1 MSVAVTAIIVVC
13 LSRTRVGESVRR
25 ESARLFDYEYIPNQQ
40 VDIDRCEAAG
50 MEDSIYKDFRK
61 KYRFHYQ
68 TVGLASFADSSR
80 LILLSDI
87 PPHFETDSIAP
98 IFAEFTHK
106 TEWRKHPI
114 GYDGYT
120 TDVVI
125 LLGNATQEN
134 CNRLI
139 KRLNRELFFSD
150 YKPTVMKLPAEEK
163 RCYFAKENIDYQ
175 ISLEEFNNWFME
187 EGEGFIRLDDTNTVL
202 TISDI
207 FAKKERGVFFSQQ
220 PGFVAWALAKNADIA
235 GYGQGARVSLD
246 GQGAR
251 VLFDGQDARV
261 PFDGQGA
268 RVPLDGQGARVPL
281 DGQGARAP
289 FDGQGARVPLDG
301 QGARVPL
308 DGQGARVPLDGQGAR
323 VPFDGQGARVP
334 LDGQGARVPLDGQ
347 GARVPFDGQG
357 ARVPLDGQGARVP
370 LDGQGALAPIRQ
382 FTLDADLILG
392 ALADS
397 STLVIIGRERQSPLH
412 ELPPLQIESI
422 LLLASTTEKEL
433 SQSLDINDL
442 MAGKMNNGR
451 DWCPTYLS
459 KELENT
465 EFGDL
470 MTITD
475 VLLKDWSEHGTI
487 QEGYYRYPE
496 PGYYPFDKPLFK
508 KLGLNELVYNWNTA
522 GAMYAIDR
530 EGYTIYTL
538 GRTGSLP
545 VSYFNSQERSESI
558 GYRYE
563 NQAYHYFATLGNT
576 DLARVVQYTALYQL
590 FIDNNIS
597 YSGNTYPSF
606 PKNKPFLLYKPS
618 KDLLDKI
625 RQLDG
630 EEIGL
635 LADSLSQ
642 RSFKSYQKERV
653 DKRLRE
659 NEQKHNISYSEEQI
673 DIIYQN
679 VHRDTKAGIGRSIQE
694 VKGMLGGLSE
704 EQFKQL
710 ARFLSY
716 PRGVK
721 IRDRESYN
729 TMLRGRRVNQL
740 MREVGKNNL
749 DLLGIDLKDV
759 KNWFAANLKGNAGRY
774 MKTSSLIITYA
785 DMLTTGGH
793 NLSSRINRV
802 NSMTNYKRS
811 RGNYTPTDYDS
822 PNRPVAAEEKPETAK
837 PSSNTPSTGKPA
849 KKSVNKTAVKGKSSS
864 TAPTNKGKVAN
875 KSASNIRSRGT
886 VISTAPRRTR
896 GL

>member
-1 MSVAVTAIIVVC
+1 MSAAVTSIIVVC
-13 LSRTRVGESVRR
+13 LSRTGVGESVRR
-25 ESARLFDYEYIPNQQ
+25 ESARLFDYEYIPNQNI
-40 VDIDRCEAAG
+40 DIDRCEAAG
-50 MEDSIYKDFRK
+50 MTDSIYMDFRK

-68 TVGLASFADSSR
+68 TVGMASFADSSR

-106 TEWRKHPI
+106 TELRKHPI

-125 LLGNATQEN
+125 LLGNATREN

-175 ISLEEFNNWFME
+175 ITLEEFNTWFMV

-207 FAKKERGVFFSQQ
+207 FAKKARGVFFSQQ

-235 GYGQGARVSLD
+235 GYGQGARV
-246 GQGAR
+246 
-251 VLFDGQDARV
+251 

-268 RVPLDGQGARVPL
+268 RVPLDGQGART
-281 DGQGARAP
+281 P
-289 FDGQGARVPLDG
+289 F
-301 QGARVPL
+301 
-308 DGQGARVPLDGQGAR
+308 
-323 VPFDGQGARVP
+323 
-334 LDGQGARVPLDGQ
+334 
-347 GARVPFDGQG
+347 
-357 ARVPLDGQGARVP
+357 
-370 LDGQGALAPIRQ
+370 DGQGALAPIRQ

-625 RQLDG
+625 RQLDE

-635 LADSLSQ
+635 LTDSLSQ

-673 DIIYQN
+673 DVIYQN

-694 VKGMLGGLSE
+694 VKSMLGGLSE

-721 IRDRESYN
+721 IHDRESYN

-822 PNRPVAAEEKPETAK
+822 PNRPIAAEEKPETAK

-864 TAPTNKGKVAN
+864 TAPTNKGKAAN
-875 KSASNIRSRGT
+875 KNASNIRSRGT

>member
-1 MSVAVTAIIVVC
+1 MTNKPHRTLVWLIAIVAIGAAVV
-13 LSRTRVGESVRR
+13 LLLLRAGVGESVKR
-25 ESARLFDYEYIPNQQ
+25 ESARLFDYEYVPNQN
-40 VDIDRCEAAG
+40 VNMDRCEAAG
-50 MEDSIYKDFRK
+50 MADSIYKGFRK

-68 TVGLASFADSSR
+68 GIGMASFDDSSR
-80 LILLSDI
+80 MILLSDI

-98 IFAEFTHK
+98 IFAQFTHK
-106 TEWRKHPI
+106 TEQRKHPI

-120 TDVVI
+120 TDVLI
-125 LLGNATQEN
+125 LLGNATQQN

-139 KRLNRELFFSD
+139 RRLNKELFFSE
-150 YKPTVMKLPAEEK
+150 YKPTVMTLPAEEK
-163 RCYFAKENIDYQ
+163 RRYFAKENIEYQ
-175 ISLEEFNNWFME
+175 ISLNEFNSWFME
-187 EGEGFIRLDDTNTVL
+187 DGEGFIHLDDTSKVMTV
-202 TISDI
+202 SDL
-207 FAKKERGVFFSQQ
+207 FAAQARGVYFSQQ
-220 PGFVAWALAKNADIA
+220 PGFVAWAVAKNADIA
-235 GYGQGARVSLD
+235 GQVGD
-246 GQGAR
+246 
-251 VLFDGQDARV
+251 
-261 PFDGQGA
+261 
-268 RVPLDGQGARVPL
+268 
-281 DGQGARAP
+281 
-289 FDGQGARVPLDG
+289 
-301 QGARVPL
+301 
-308 DGQGARVPLDGQGAR
+308 
-323 VPFDGQGARVP
+323 
-334 LDGQGARVPLDGQ
+334 
-347 GARVPFDGQG
+347 
-357 ARVPLDGQGARVP
+357 
-370 LDGQGALAPIRQ
+370 IRQ

-397 STLVIIGRERQSPLH
+397 STLVIIGRERQSPLN

-475 VLLKDWSEHGTI
+475 VLLKDWSERGTI

-545 VSYFNSQERSESI
+545 VSYFNSQERSQSI

-563 NQAYHYFATLGNT
+563 SQAYHYFATLGNT

-597 YSGNTYPSF
+597 YSGNTYSSF
-606 PKNKPFLLYKPS
+606 PKNKPFLLYKPTVE
-618 KDLLDKI
+618 LLDKI
-625 RQLDG
+625 RQLSD
-630 EEIGL
+630 EELGL
-635 LADSLSQ
+635 LSDSLSQ
-642 RSFKSYQKERV
+642 RSFVRFQKEEV
-653 DKRLRE
+653 DKHLRE
-659 NEQKHNISYSEEQI
+659 NEQRHNISYSKENI
-673 DIIYQN
+673 DAIYRN
-679 VHRDTKAGIGRSIQE
+679 VRRDTKAGIGRSLQE
-694 VKGMLGGLSE
+694 VKNMLCGLSE
-704 EQFKQL
+704 EQYKQL
-710 ARFLSY
+710 ARYLSY

-721 IRDRESYN
+721 IHDRESYN
-729 TMLRGRRVNQL
+729 TMLRGRRVNML

-749 DLLGIDLKDV
+749 DLLSRPDGSNIFKDGMDLKDV

-774 MKTSSLIITYA
+774 LKTSSLIITYA
-785 DMLTTGGH
+785 DLLTTGGH
-793 NLSSRINRV
+793 NLSSRISRV

-811 RGNYTPTDYDS
+811 RGNYTPTDYDR
-822 PNRPVAAEEKPETAK
+822 PAEPVAKDESPAASPQEGSVPAAKKPASK
-837 PSSNTPSTGKPA
+837 PVGNSKPA
-849 KKSVNKTAVKGKSSS
+849 KRAAQAKSKSTTQGTS
-864 TAPTNKGKVAN
+864 G
-875 KSASNIRSRGT
+875 IRPRNA
-886 VISTAPRRTR
+886 VISSAPRRTR

>member
-25 ESARLFDYEYIPNQQ
+25 ESARLFDYEYIPNQNI
-40 VDIDRCEAAG
+40 DIDRCQAAE
-50 MEDSIYKDFRK
+50 MTDSIYKDFRK

-106 TEWRKHPI
+106 TELRKHPI

-175 ISLEEFNNWFME
+175 ITLEEFNTWFME

-207 FAKKERGVFFSQQ
+207 FAKKARGVFFSQQ

-235 GYGQGARVSLD
+235 GYGQGAR
-246 GQGAR
+246 
-251 VLFDGQDARV
+251 
-261 PFDGQGA
+261 
-268 RVPLDGQGARVPL
+268 
-281 DGQGARAP
+281 AP
-289 FDGQGARVPLDG
+289 FDGQGARTPI
-301 QGARVPL
+301 
-308 DGQGARVPLDGQGAR
+308 
-323 VPFDGQGARVP
+323 
-334 LDGQGARVPLDGQ
+334 
-347 GARVPFDGQG
+347 
-357 ARVPLDGQGARVP
+357 
-370 LDGQGALAPIRQ
+370 DGQGALAPIRQ

-625 RQLDG
+625 RQLDE

-673 DIIYQN
+673 DVIYQN

-694 VKGMLGGLSE
+694 VKSMLGGLSE

-721 IRDRESYN
+721 IHDRESYN

-864 TAPTNKGKVAN
+864 TAPTNKGKAAN
-875 KSASNIRSRGT
+875 MSASNIRSRGT

>member
-1 MSVAVTAIIVVC
+1 MTVFILHNLKSTKWLIAIAAIGAAVV
-13 LSRTRVGESVRR
+13 LLLRTGVGESVKR
-25 ESARLFDYEYIPNQQ
+25 ESARLFEYEYIPNQN
-40 VDIDRCEAAG
+40 VDIDRCETAG
-50 MEDSIYKDFRK
+50 MADSIYKDFRK

-68 TVGLASFADSSR
+68 GIGMASFGDSSR
-80 LILLSDI
+80 MILLSDI

-106 TEWRKHPI
+106 TVQRKHPI
-114 GYDGYT
+114 GYDGYV
-120 TDVVI
+120 TDVLI

-134 CNRLI
+134 CDRLI
-139 KRLNRELFFSD
+139 RRLNRELFFSE
-150 YKPTVMKLPAEEK
+150 YKPTLMKLPAEEK
-163 RCYFAKENIDYQ
+163 RRYFAKENIDYQ
-175 ISLEEFNNWFME
+175 ISLEEFNTWFME
-187 EGEGFIRLDDTNTVL
+187 EGEGFIHLDDTNTVL

-207 FAKKERGVFFSQQ
+207 FAKKARGVFFSQQ
-220 PGFVAWALAKNADIA
+220 PGFVAWALAKNADLL
-235 GYGQGARVSLD
+235 GYGQGARTPVD

-251 VLFDGQDARV
+251 TPVDGQDART
-261 PFDGQGA
+261 PNDGQDA
-268 RVPLDGQGARVPL
+268 RT
-281 DGQGARAP
+281 
-289 FDGQGARVPLDG
+289 
-301 QGARVPL
+301 
-308 DGQGARVPLDGQGAR
+308 
-323 VPFDGQGARVP
+323 
-334 LDGQGARVPLDGQ
+334 
-347 GARVPFDGQG
+347 
-357 ARVPLDGQGARVP
+357 
-370 LDGQGALAPIRQ
+370 PIRQ

-397 STLVIIGRERQSPLH
+397 STLVIIGRERQSPLN
-412 ELPPLQIESI
+412 ELPPLQIETI

-459 KELENT
+459 RELENT

-545 VSYFNSQERSESI
+545 VSYFNSQERSQSI

-563 NQAYHYFATLGNT
+563 SQAYHYFATLGNT

-606 PKNKPFLLYKPS
+606 PKNKPFLLYKPTTE
-618 KDLLDKI
+618 LLDKI
-625 RQLDG
+625 RQLST
-630 EEIGL
+630 EEIGRL
-635 LADSLSQ
+635 SDSLSQ
-642 RSFKSYQKERV
+642 RSFMNYQKAHV
-653 DKRLRE
+653 DKQLRE
-659 NEQKHNISYSEEQI
+659 NEQRYNMSYSEEHI
-673 DIIYQN
+673 DAIYRN

-694 VKGMLGGLSE
+694 VKDMLGGLSE

-729 TMLRGRRVNQL
+729 TMLRGRKVNQL

-749 DLLGIDLKDV
+749 DLLSRPDGSNIFKDAMDLKDV
-759 KNWFAANLKGNAGRY
+759 KNWYAANLKGNAGRY

-785 DMLTTGGH
+785 DLLTTGGH
-793 NLSSRINRV
+793 NLSSRISRV
-802 NSMTNYKRS
+802 KSMTNYKRS
-811 RGNYTPTDYDS
+811 RGNYTPTDYSS
-822 PNRPVAAEEKPETAK
+822 PTQPVATEGKPATTA
-837 PSSNTPSTGKPA
+837 PSTTGKP
-849 KKSVNKTAVKGKSSS
+849 SVKQGGKPAVKKATKSQPANIPSSGKP
-864 TAPTNKGKVAN
+864 AGNR
-875 KSASNIRSRGT
+875 ASNIRPRGT
-886 VISTAPRRTR
+886 VISSAPRRTR

>member
-1 MSVAVTAIIVVC
+1 MNNTAHKKLVWLVAIAAIGVAVVLLLLWTG
-13 LSRTRVGESVRR
+13 VGESVKRQ
-25 ESARLFDYEYIPNQQ
+25 SARLFEYEYIPNQN

-50 MEDSIYKDFRK
+50 MADSIYKDFRK

-68 TVGLASFADSSR
+68 TVGMASFSDSSR
-80 LILLSDI
+80 MILLSDI
-87 PPHFETDSIAP
+87 PPHFEMDSIAP

-106 TEWRKHPI
+106 TEQRKHPI
-114 GYDGYT
+114 GYDGYV
-120 TDVVI
+120 TDVLI
-125 LLGNATQEN
+125 LLGNAAQEN

-139 KRLNRELFFSD
+139 RRLNRELFFSE

-163 RCYFAKENIDYQ
+163 RRYFAKENIDYQ
-175 ISLEEFNNWFME
+175 ITLEEFNTWFME

-207 FAKKERGVFFSQQ
+207 FAKKARGVFFSQQ
-220 PGFVAWALAKNADIA
+220 PGFVAWALAKNADLLEYGHPA
-235 GYGQGARVSLD
+235 RQQGYGHLARV
-246 GQGAR
+246 A
-251 VLFDGQDARV
+251 VDGQDART
-261 PFDGQGA
+261 PNDGQDA
-268 RVPLDGQGARVPL
+268 RT
-281 DGQGARAP
+281 
-289 FDGQGARVPLDG
+289 
-301 QGARVPL
+301 
-308 DGQGARVPLDGQGAR
+308 
-323 VPFDGQGARVP
+323 
-334 LDGQGARVPLDGQ
+334 
-347 GARVPFDGQG
+347 
-357 ARVPLDGQGARVP
+357 
-370 LDGQGALAPIRQ
+370 PIRQ

-397 STLVIIGRERQSPLH
+397 STLVIIGRERQSPLY
-412 ELPPLQIESI
+412 ELPPLQIETI

-459 KELENT
+459 RELENT

-545 VSYFNSQERSESI
+545 VSYFNSQERSQSI

-597 YSGNTYPSF
+597 YSGKTYPSF
-606 PKNKPFLLYKPS
+606 PKNKPFLLYKPTTE
-618 KDLLDKI
+618 LLDKI
-625 RQLDG
+625 RKLST

-642 RSFKSYQKERV
+642 RSFKNYQKEHV
-653 DKRLRE
+653 DKQLRE
-659 NEQKHNISYSEEQI
+659 NEQRYNMSYSEENI
-673 DIIYQN
+673 DAIYRN

-694 VKGMLGGLSE
+694 VKDMLGGLSE

-729 TMLRGRRVNQL
+729 TMLRGRRVNML

-749 DLLGIDLKDV
+749 DLLSRPDGSNIFKDGMDLKDV
-759 KNWFAANLKGNAGRY
+759 KNWYAANLKGNAGRY

-785 DMLTTGGH
+785 DLLTTGGH
-793 NLSSRINRV
+793 NLSSRISRV
-802 NSMTNYKRS
+802 NSMTNYKRN
-811 RGNYTPTDYDS
+811 RGNYTPTDYSS
-822 PNRPVAAEEKPETAK
+822 PTQPVATEGKPATTAPSTIGK
-837 PSSNTPSTGKPA
+837 PSGKQGGKPAVKKATKSQPANTPSSGKPA
-849 KKSVNKTAVKGKSSS
+849 GNR
-864 TAPTNKGKVAN
+864 
-875 KSASNIRSRGT
+875 ASNIRPRGS
-886 VISTAPRRTR
+886 VISSAPRRTR

>member
-1 MSVAVTAIIVVC
+1 MRKNLHKLTRWLIAIAAIGVAV
-13 LSRTRVGESVRR
+13 LLLLRTGVGESVKRQ
-25 ESARLFDYEYIPNQQ
+25 SARLFEYEYIPNQN

-50 MEDSIYKDFRK
+50 MADSIYKDFRK

-68 TVGLASFADSSR
+68 TVGMASFSDSSR
-80 LILLSDI
+80 MILLSDI
-87 PPHFETDSIAP
+87 PPHFETYSIAP

-106 TEWRKHPI
+106 TEQRKHPI
-114 GYDGYT
+114 GYDGYV
-120 TDVVI
+120 TDVLI

-134 CNRLI
+134 CDRLI
-139 KRLNRELFFSD
+139 RRLNRELFFSE
-150 YKPTVMKLPAEEK
+150 YKPTVMALPAEEK
-163 RCYFAKENIDYQ
+163 RQYFAKENIDYQ
-175 ISLEEFNNWFME
+175 ITLEEFNTWFME
-187 EGEGFIRLDDTNTVL
+187 EGEGFIHLDDTNTVL

-207 FAKKERGVFFSQQ
+207 FARKARGVFFSQQ
-220 PGFVAWALAKNADIA
+220 PGFVAWALAKNADLL
-235 GYGQGARVSLD
+235 GYGQGARTPVE

-251 VLFDGQDARV
+251 TPVDGQDART
-261 PFDGQGA
+261 PNDGQ
-268 RVPLDGQGARVPL
+268 D
-281 DGQGARAP
+281 
-289 FDGQGARVPLDG
+289 
-301 QGARVPL
+301 
-308 DGQGARVPLDGQGAR
+308 
-323 VPFDGQGARVP
+323 
-334 LDGQGARVPLDGQ
+334 
-347 GARVPFDGQG
+347 
-357 ARVPLDGQGARVP
+357 
-370 LDGQGALAPIRQ
+370 ALAPIRQ

-397 STLVIIGRERQSPLH
+397 STLVIIGRERQSPLY
-412 ELPPLQIESI
+412 ELPPLQIETI

-459 KELENT
+459 RELENT

-545 VSYFNSQERSESI
+545 VSYFNSQERSQSI

-563 NQAYHYFATLGNT
+563 SQAYHYFATLGNT

-606 PKNKPFLLYKPS
+606 PKNKPFLLYKPTS
-618 KDLLDKI
+618 ELLDKI
-625 RQLDG
+625 RQLST
-630 EEIGL
+630 EEIGR

-642 RSFKSYQKERV
+642 RSFMNYQKAHV
-653 DKRLRE
+653 DKQLRE
-659 NEQKHNISYSEEQI
+659 NEQRYNMSYSEEHI
-673 DIIYQN
+673 DAIYRN

-694 VKGMLGGLSE
+694 VKDMLGGLSE

-710 ARFLSY
+710 ARYLSY

-729 TMLRGRRVNQL
+729 TMLRGRRVNML

-749 DLLGIDLKDV
+749 DLLSRPDGSNIFKDGMDLKDV
-759 KNWFAANLKGNAGRY
+759 KNWYAANLKGNAGRY

-785 DMLTTGGH
+785 DLLTTGGH
-793 NLSSRINRV
+793 NLSSRISRV
-802 NSMTNYKRS
+802 KSMTNYERN
-811 RGNYTPTDYDS
+811 RGNYTPTDYSS
-822 PNRPVAAEEKPETAK
+822 PTQPVATEGKPATTA
-837 PSSNTPSTGKPA
+837 PSTTGKPSGKQGGKPTVRKA
-849 KKSVNKTAVKGKSSS
+849 TKSQPANIPSSGKPAGNR
-864 TAPTNKGKVAN
+864 T
-875 KSASNIRSRGT
+875 SNIRPRGA
-886 VISTAPRRTR
+886 VISSAPRRTR

>member
-1 MSVAVTAIIVVC
+1 MVQTRHKLTRWLIAIVAIGVAVVWV
-13 LSRTRVGESVRR
+13 LSRTGIGESVKR
-25 ESARLFDYEYIPNQQ
+25 ESARLFDYEYIPNQN

-50 MEDSIYKDFRK
+50 MADSIYKDFRK

-68 TVGLASFADSSR
+68 GIGMASFPDSSR
-80 LILLSDI
+80 MILLSDI

-106 TEWRKHPI
+106 TELRKHAI

-120 TDVVI
+120 TDVLI

-134 CNRLI
+134 CDRLL
-139 KRLNRELFFSD
+139 KRLNKELFFSE
-150 YKPTVMKLPAEEK
+150 YKPTVTTLPAEEK
-163 RCYFAKENIDYQ
+163 RRYFAEENIDYQ
-175 ISLEEFNNWFME
+175 ITLNEFNTWFME
-187 EGEGFIRLDDTNTVL
+187 EGEGFIHLDDTSKVMTV
-202 TISDI
+202 SDL
-207 FAKKERGVFFSQQ
+207 FAAKSRGVYFSQQ
-220 PGFVAWALAKNADIA
+220 PGFVAWAVAKNADIA
-235 GYGQGARVSLD
+235 AQVGE
-246 GQGAR
+246 
-251 VLFDGQDARV
+251 
-261 PFDGQGA
+261 
-268 RVPLDGQGARVPL
+268 
-281 DGQGARAP
+281 
-289 FDGQGARVPLDG
+289 
-301 QGARVPL
+301 
-308 DGQGARVPLDGQGAR
+308 
-323 VPFDGQGARVP
+323 
-334 LDGQGARVPLDGQ
+334 
-347 GARVPFDGQG
+347 
-357 ARVPLDGQGARVP
+357 
-370 LDGQGALAPIRQ
+370 IRQ

-397 STLVIIGRERQSPLH
+397 STLVIIGRERQSPLY

-475 VLLKDWSEHGTI
+475 VLLKDWSERGTI

-563 NQAYHYFATLGNT
+563 SQAYHYFATLGNT

-597 YSGNTYPSF
+597 YSGDTYTSF
-606 PKNKPFLLYKPS
+606 PKNKPFLLYKPTVE
-618 KDLLDKI
+618 LLDKI
-625 RQLDG
+625 RQLSD

-642 RSFKSYQKERV
+642 RSFRHFQKEQI
-653 DKRLRE
+653 DKQLKE
-659 NEQKHNISYSEEQI
+659 NEQKRNISYSEENI
-673 DIIYQN
+673 DAIYRN
-679 VHRDTKAGIGRSIQE
+679 VHRDTKAGIGKSILE
-694 VKGMLGGLSE
+694 VKNMLCGLSE
-704 EQFKQL
+704 EQYKQL
-710 ARFLSY
+710 ARYLAY

-721 IRDRESYN
+721 IHDRESYN
-729 TMLRGRRVNQL
+729 TMLRGRRVNML

-749 DLLGIDLKDV
+749 DLLSRPDGSNIFNDRMDLKDV
-759 KNWFAANLKGNAGRY
+759 KNWYAANLKGNAGRY

-785 DMLTTGGH
+785 DLLTTGGH
-793 NLSSRINRV
+793 NLSSRISRV
-802 NSMTNYKRS
+802 NSMTNYKRNH
-811 RGNYTPTDYDS
+811 GNYTPTDYES
-822 PNRPVAAEEKPETAK
+822 PSQPVATEAK
-837 PSSNTPSTGKPA
+837 PIPKAPGTAGKPA
-849 KKSVNKTAVKGKSSS
+849 GKPTSKTTVKSAGNRKPTSTASSS
-864 TAPTNKGKVAN
+864 KP
-875 KSASNIRSRGT
+875 ASKNIRPRGS
-886 VISTAPRRTR
+886 VISSAPRRTR

>member
-1 MSVAVTAIIVVC
+1 MKTKPHKTLLWLIAIVAVTVAVV
-13 LSRTRVGESVRR
+13 LVLLRTGVGESVKRQ
-25 ESARLFDYEYIPNQQ
+25 SARLFEYEYIPNQN

-50 MEDSIYKDFRK
+50 MADSIYKDFRK

-68 TVGLASFADSSR
+68 TVGMASFSDSSR
-80 LILLSDI
+80 MILLSDI
-87 PPHFETDSIAP
+87 PPHFEMDSIAP

-106 TEWRKHPI
+106 TEQRKHPI
-114 GYDGYT
+114 GYDGYV
-120 TDVVI
+120 TDVLI

-134 CNRLI
+134 CDRLI
-139 KRLNRELFFSD
+139 RRLNRELFFSE

-163 RCYFAKENIDYQ
+163 RRYFAKENIDYQ
-175 ISLEEFNNWFME
+175 ITLEEFNTWFME
-187 EGEGFIRLDDTNTVL
+187 EGEGFIHLDDTNTVL

-207 FAKKERGVFFSQQ
+207 FAKKARGVLFSQQ
-220 PGFVAWALAKNADIA
+220 PGFVAWALAKNADLLE
-235 GYGQGARVSLD
+235 YGHPARQQEYGHLARV
-246 GQGAR
+246 A
-251 VLFDGQDARV
+251 VDGQDART
-261 PFDGQGA
+261 PND
-268 RVPLDGQGARVPL
+268 R
-281 DGQGARAP
+281 
-289 FDGQGARVPLDG
+289 
-301 QGARVPL
+301 
-308 DGQGARVPLDGQGAR
+308 
-323 VPFDGQGARVP
+323 
-334 LDGQGARVPLDGQ
+334 
-347 GARVPFDGQG
+347 
-357 ARVPLDGQGARVP
+357 
-370 LDGQGALAPIRQ
+370 QGALAPIRQ

-397 STLVIIGRERQSPLH
+397 STLVIIGRERQSPLN
-412 ELPPLQIESI
+412 ELPPLQIETI

-459 KELENT
+459 RELENT

-545 VSYFNSQERSESI
+545 VSYFNSQERSQSI

-606 PKNKPFLLYKPS
+606 PKNKPFLLYKPTTE
-618 KDLLDKI
+618 LLDKI
-625 RQLDG
+625 RQLST
-630 EEIGL
+630 EEIGR

-642 RSFKSYQKERV
+642 RSFKNYQKAHV
-653 DKRLRE
+653 DKQLRE
-659 NEQKHNISYSEEQI
+659 NEQRYNLSYSEENI
-673 DIIYQN
+673 DAIYQN

-694 VKGMLGGLSE
+694 VKDMLGGLSE

-716 PRGVK
+716 PRGAK

-749 DLLGIDLKDV
+749 DLLSRPDGSNIFKDAMDLKDV
-759 KNWFAANLKGNAGRY
+759 KNWYAANLKGNAGRY

-785 DMLTTGGH
+785 DLLTTGGH
-793 NLSSRINRV
+793 NLSSRISRV
-802 NSMTNYKRS
+802 NSMTNYKRN
-811 RGNYTPTDYDS
+811 RGNYTPTDYSS
-822 PNRPVAAEEKPETAK
+822 PTQPVATE
-837 PSSNTPSTGKPA
+837 GKPA
-849 KKSVNKTAVKGKSSS
+849 ATTPKASSPSSGKSS
-864 TAPTNKGKVAN
+864 GKPASKSAGKSKPVASPAKSKPAS
-875 KSASNIRSRGT
+875 KSASNIRPRDA
-886 VISTAPRRTR
+886 VISSAPRRTR

>member
-1 MSVAVTAIIVVC
+1 MKIQNHKTAVWLIAIAAIVAAVV
-13 LSRTRVGESVRR
+13 LLLWRTGVGESVKR
-25 ESARLFDYEYIPNQQ
+25 ESARLFDYEYIPNQN

-50 MEDSIYKDFRK
+50 MADSIYKDFRK

-68 TVGLASFADSSR
+68 TIGMASFSDSSR
-80 LILLSDI
+80 MILLSDI

-98 IFAEFTHK
+98 IFAQFKHK
-106 TEWRKHPI
+106 TEQRKHPI

-120 TDVVI
+120 TDLII

-134 CNRLI
+134 CDRLL
-139 KRLNRELFFSD
+139 KRLNRELFFSE

-163 RCYFAKENIDYQ
+163 RRYFAKENIDYQ
-175 ISLEEFNNWFME
+175 ITLEEFNTWFME

-207 FAKKERGVFFSQQ
+207 FANKARGVFFSQQ
-220 PGFVAWALAKNADIA
+220 PGFVAWALAKNADLLEYGHPA
-235 GYGQGARVSLD
+235 RQQGYGHLARVAVD
-246 GQGAR
+246 GHLAR
-251 VLFDGQDARV
+251 TPNDGQD
-261 PFDGQGA
+261 
-268 RVPLDGQGARVPL
+268 
-281 DGQGARAP
+281 
-289 FDGQGARVPLDG
+289 
-301 QGARVPL
+301 
-308 DGQGARVPLDGQGAR
+308 
-323 VPFDGQGARVP
+323 
-334 LDGQGARVPLDGQ
+334 
-347 GARVPFDGQG
+347 
-357 ARVPLDGQGARVP
+357 
-370 LDGQGALAPIRQ
+370 ALAPIRQ

-397 STLVIIGRERQSPLH
+397 STLVIIGRERQSPLN
-412 ELPPLQIESI
+412 ELPPLQIETI

-459 KELENT
+459 RELENT

-545 VSYFNSQERSESI
+545 VSYFNSQERSQSI

-597 YSGNTYPSF
+597 YSGKTYPSF
-606 PKNKPFLLYKPS
+606 PKNKPFLLYKPTTE
-618 KDLLDKI
+618 LLDKI
-625 RQLDG
+625 RQLSY
-630 EEIGL
+630 EEIGRL
-635 LADSLSQ
+635 SDSLSQ
-642 RSFKSYQKERV
+642 RSFMNYQKAHV
-653 DKRLRE
+653 DKQLRE
-659 NEQKHNISYSEEQI
+659 NEQRYNMSYSEEHI
-673 DIIYQN
+673 DAIYRN

-694 VKGMLGGLSE
+694 VKDMLGGLSE

-710 ARFLSY
+710 ARYLSY

-729 TMLRGRRVNQL
+729 TMLRGRRVNML

-749 DLLGIDLKDV
+749 DLLSRPDGSNIFKDGMDLKDV
-759 KNWFAANLKGNAGRY
+759 KNWYAANLKGNAGRY

-785 DMLTTGGH
+785 DLLTTGGH
-793 NLSSRINRV
+793 NLSSRISRV
-802 NSMTNYKRS
+802 KSMTNYKRN
-811 RGNYTPTDYDS
+811 RGNYTPTDYSS
-822 PNRPVAAEEKPETAK
+822 PTQPVATDGKPVTTA
-837 PSSNTPSTGKPA
+837 PSTTGKPSGKQGSKPA
-849 KKSVNKTAVKGKSSS
+849 VRKATKSQPANIPSSGKPAGNR
-864 TAPTNKGKVAN
+864 T
-875 KSASNIRSRGT
+875 SNIRPRGA
-886 VISTAPRRTR
+886 VISSAPRRTR

>member
-1 MSVAVTAIIVVC
+1 MRRKSKITILWIAVIAAVTAITGIC
-13 LSRTRVGESVRR
+13 LSRTGVGESVKR
-25 ESARLFDYEYIPNQQ
+25 ESARLFDYEYIPNQN

-50 MEDSIYKDFRK
+50 MADSIYKDFRK

-68 TVGLASFADSSR
+68 GIGMASFADSSR
-80 LILLSDI
+80 MILLSDI

-106 TEWRKHPI
+106 TEQRKHPI
-114 GYDGYT
+114 GYDGFT
-120 TDVVI
+120 TDVLI
-125 LLGNATQEN
+125 LLGNATQKN
-134 CNRLI
+134 CDRLL
-139 KRLNRELFFSD
+139 KRLNTELFFSE
-150 YKPTVMKLPAEEK
+150 YKPTVTALPAEEK
-163 RCYFAKENIDYQ
+163 RRYFAEESIDYQ
-175 ISLEEFNNWFME
+175 ITLNEFNTWFME
-187 EGEGFIRLDDTNTVL
+187 EGEGFIHLDDTSKVMTV
-202 TISDI
+202 SDL
-207 FAKKERGVFFSQQ
+207 FASQARGVYFSQQ
-220 PGFVAWALAKNADIA
+220 PGFVAWAVAKNADIA
-235 GYGQGARVSLD
+235 AQVGE
-246 GQGAR
+246 
-251 VLFDGQDARV
+251 
-261 PFDGQGA
+261 
-268 RVPLDGQGARVPL
+268 
-281 DGQGARAP
+281 
-289 FDGQGARVPLDG
+289 
-301 QGARVPL
+301 
-308 DGQGARVPLDGQGAR
+308 
-323 VPFDGQGARVP
+323 
-334 LDGQGARVPLDGQ
+334 
-347 GARVPFDGQG
+347 
-357 ARVPLDGQGARVP
+357 
-370 LDGQGALAPIRQ
+370 IRQ

-397 STLVIIGRERQSPLH
+397 STLVIIGRERQSPLN

-475 VLLKDWSEHGTI
+475 VLLKDWSERGTI

-508 KLGLNELVYNWNTA
+508 KLGLNELVYNWNTT

-563 NQAYHYFATLGNT
+563 SQAYHYFATLGNT

-597 YSGNTYPSF
+597 YSGDTYASF
-606 PKNKPFLLYKPS
+606 PKNKPFLLYKPTVE
-618 KDLLDKI
+618 LLDKI
-625 RQLDG
+625 CRLSD

-642 RSFKSYQKERV
+642 RSFRHFQKEQI
-653 DKRLRE
+653 DKQLKE
-659 NEQKHNISYSEEQI
+659 NEQKRNISYSEENI
-673 DIIYQN
+673 DAIYRN
-679 VHRDTKAGIGRSIQE
+679 VHRDTKAGIGRSLLE
-694 VKGMLGGLSE
+694 VKNMLCGLSE

-710 ARFLSY
+710 ARYLSY

-721 IRDRESYN
+721 IHDRESYN
-729 TMLRGRRVNQL
+729 TMLRGRRVNML

-749 DLLGIDLKDV
+749 DLLSRPDGSNIFKDRMDLKDV
-759 KNWFAANLKGNAGRY
+759 KNWYAANLKGNAGRY

-785 DMLTTGGH
+785 DLLTTGGH
-793 NLSSRINRV
+793 NLSSRISRV
-802 NSMTNYKRS
+802 NSMTNYKRN
-811 RGNYTPTDYDS
+811 RGNYTPTDYES
-822 PNRPVAAEEKPETAK
+822 PSQPVATEAK
-837 PSSNTPSTGKPA
+837 PIPKAPGTAGKPA
-849 KKSVNKTAVKGKSSS
+849 GKPTSKTTVKSSGNRKPAS
-864 TAPTNKGKVAN
+864 TASSSKP
-875 KSASNIRSRGT
+875 ASKNIRPRGS
-886 VISTAPRRTR
+886 VISSAPRRTR

>member
-13 LSRTRVGESVRR
+13 LPRTRVGESVRR
-25 ESARLFDYEYIPNQQ
+25 ESARLFDYEYIPNQNI
-40 VDIDRCEAAG
+40 DIDRCQAAE
-50 MEDSIYKDFRK
+50 MTDSIYKDFRK

-106 TEWRKHPI
+106 TELRKHPI

-175 ISLEEFNNWFME
+175 ITLEEFNTWFME

-235 GYGQGARVSLD
+235 GYGQGARVPYD

-251 VLFDGQDARV
+251 T
-261 PFDGQGA
+261 
-268 RVPLDGQGARVPL
+268 PLDGQGARVPL
-281 DGQGARAP
+281 DGQGART
-289 FDGQGARVPLDG
+289 
-301 QGARVPL
+301 
-308 DGQGARVPLDGQGAR
+308 
-323 VPFDGQGARVP
+323 
-334 LDGQGARVPLDGQ
+334 
-347 GARVPFDGQG
+347 
-357 ARVPLDGQGARVP
+357 P

-422 LLLASTTEKEL
+422 LLLAATTEKEL

-625 RQLDG
+625 RQLDE
-630 EEIGL
+630 EEISL

-673 DIIYQN
+673 DVIYQN

-721 IRDRESYN
+721 IHDRESYN

-749 DLLGIDLKDV
+749 DLMGIDLKDV

-864 TAPTNKGKVAN
+864 TAPTNKGKAAN

>member
-1 MSVAVTAIIVVC
+1 MNNTAHKKLVWLVAIAAIGVAVVLLLLWTG
-13 LSRTRVGESVRR
+13 VGESVKRQ
-25 ESARLFDYEYIPNQQ
+25 SARLFEYEYIPNQN

-50 MEDSIYKDFRK
+50 MADSIYKDFRK

-68 TVGLASFADSSR
+68 TVGMASFSDSSR
-80 LILLSDI
+80 MILLSDI
-87 PPHFETDSIAP
+87 PPHFEMDSIAP

-106 TEWRKHPI
+106 TEQRKHPI
-114 GYDGYT
+114 GYDGYV
-120 TDVVI
+120 TDVLI
-125 LLGNATQEN
+125 LLGNAAQEN

-139 KRLNRELFFSD
+139 RRLNRELFFSE

-163 RCYFAKENIDYQ
+163 RRYFAKENIDYQ
-175 ISLEEFNNWFME
+175 ITLEEFNTWFME
-187 EGEGFIRLDDTNTVL
+187 EGEGFIHLDDTNTVL

-207 FAKKERGVFFSQQ
+207 FAKKARGVFFSQQ
-220 PGFVAWALAKNADIA
+220 PGFVAWALAKNADLLEYGHPA
-235 GYGQGARVSLD
+235 RQQGYGHLARV
-246 GQGAR
+246 A
-251 VLFDGQDARV
+251 VDGQDART
-261 PFDGQGA
+261 PNDGQDA
-268 RVPLDGQGARVPL
+268 RT
-281 DGQGARAP
+281 
-289 FDGQGARVPLDG
+289 
-301 QGARVPL
+301 
-308 DGQGARVPLDGQGAR
+308 
-323 VPFDGQGARVP
+323 
-334 LDGQGARVPLDGQ
+334 
-347 GARVPFDGQG
+347 
-357 ARVPLDGQGARVP
+357 
-370 LDGQGALAPIRQ
+370 PIRQ

-397 STLVIIGRERQSPLH
+397 STLVIIGRERQSPLY
-412 ELPPLQIESI
+412 ELPPLQIETI

-459 KELENT
+459 RELENT

-545 VSYFNSQERSESI
+545 VSYFNSQERSQSI

-597 YSGNTYPSF
+597 YSGKTYPSF
-606 PKNKPFLLYKPS
+606 PKNKPFLLYKPTTE
-618 KDLLDKI
+618 LLDKI
-625 RQLDG
+625 RKLST

-642 RSFKSYQKERV
+642 RSFKNYQKEHV
-653 DKRLRE
+653 DKQLRE
-659 NEQKHNISYSEEQI
+659 NEQRYNMSYSEENI
-673 DIIYQN
+673 DAIYRN

-694 VKGMLGGLSE
+694 VKDMLGGLSE

-729 TMLRGRRVNQL
+729 TMLRGRRVNML

-749 DLLGIDLKDV
+749 DLLSRPDGSNIFKDGMDLKDV
-759 KNWFAANLKGNAGRY
+759 KNWYAANLKGNAGRY

-785 DMLTTGGH
+785 DLLTTGGH
-793 NLSSRINRV
+793 NLSSRISRV
-802 NSMTNYKRS
+802 NSMTNYKRN
-811 RGNYTPTDYDS
+811 RGNYTPTDYSS
-822 PNRPVAAEEKPETAK
+822 PTQPVATEGKPATTAPSTIGK
-837 PSSNTPSTGKPA
+837 PSGKQGGKPAVKKATKSQPANTPSSGKPA
-849 KKSVNKTAVKGKSSS
+849 GNR
-864 TAPTNKGKVAN
+864 
-875 KSASNIRSRGT
+875 ASNIRPRGS
-886 VISTAPRRTR
+886 VISSAPRRTR

>member
-1 MSVAVTAIIVVC
+1 MTVFLLHNHKATKWLIAIAAIGAAVV
-13 LSRTRVGESVRR
+13 LLLRTGVGESVKR
-25 ESARLFDYEYIPNQQ
+25 ESARLFEYEYIPNQN

-50 MEDSIYKDFRK
+50 MADSIYKDFRK

-68 TVGLASFADSSR
+68 TVGMASFADSSR
-80 LILLSDI
+80 MILLSDI
-87 PPHFETDSIAP
+87 PPHFEMDSITP

-106 TEWRKHPI
+106 TEQRKHTI
-114 GYDGYT
+114 GYDGYV
-120 TDVVI
+120 TDALI
-125 LLGNATQEN
+125 LLVNATQEN
-134 CNRLI
+134 CDRLI
-139 KRLNRELFFSD
+139 RRLNRELFFSE
-150 YKPTVMKLPAEEK
+150 YKPAVMKLPAEEK
-163 RCYFAKENIDYQ
+163 RQYFAKENIDYQ
-175 ISLEEFNNWFME
+175 ITLEEFNTWFME
-187 EGEGFIRLDDTNTVL
+187 EGEGFIHLDDTNTVL

-207 FAKKERGVFFSQQ
+207 FAKKARGVFFSQQ
-220 PGFVAWALAKNADIA
+220 PGFVAWAVAKNEDIA
-235 GYGQGARVSLD
+235 AQVGD
-246 GQGAR
+246 
-251 VLFDGQDARV
+251 
-261 PFDGQGA
+261 
-268 RVPLDGQGARVPL
+268 
-281 DGQGARAP
+281 
-289 FDGQGARVPLDG
+289 
-301 QGARVPL
+301 
-308 DGQGARVPLDGQGAR
+308 
-323 VPFDGQGARVP
+323 
-334 LDGQGARVPLDGQ
+334 
-347 GARVPFDGQG
+347 
-357 ARVPLDGQGARVP
+357 
-370 LDGQGALAPIRQ
+370 IRQ

-397 STLVIIGRERQSPLH
+397 STLVIIGRERQSPLY
-412 ELPPLQIESI
+412 ELPPLQIETI

-459 KELENT
+459 RELENT

-475 VLLKDWSEHGTI
+475 VLLKDWSERGTI

-545 VSYFNSQERSESI
+545 VRYFNSQERSQSI

-563 NQAYHYFATLGNT
+563 SQAYHYFATLGNT

-606 PKNKPFLLYKPS
+606 PKNKPFLLYKPTTE
-618 KDLLDKI
+618 LLDKI
-625 RQLDG
+625 RQLST

-642 RSFKSYQKERV
+642 RSFKNYQKMHV
-653 DKRLRE
+653 DKQLRE
-659 NEQKHNISYSEEQI
+659 NEQRYNMSYSEENI
-673 DIIYQN
+673 DAIYRN

-694 VKGMLGGLSE
+694 VKDMLGGLSE

-710 ARFLSY
+710 ARYLSY

-729 TMLRGRRVNQL
+729 TMLRGRKVNQL
-740 MREVGKNNL
+740 MRGVGKNNL
-749 DLLGIDLKDV
+749 DLLSRPDGSNIFKDGMDLKDV
-759 KNWFAANLKGNAGRY
+759 KNWYAANLKGNAGRY

-785 DMLTTGGH
+785 DLLTTGGH
-793 NLSSRINRV
+793 NLSSRISRV
-802 NSMTNYKRS
+802 NSMTNYKRN
-811 RGNYTPTDYDS
+811 RGNYTPTDYSS
-822 PNRPVAAEEKPETAK
+822 PTQPVATE
-837 PSSNTPSTGKPA
+837 GKPA
-849 KKSVNKTAVKGKSSS
+849 TTAPSTTEKPSVKQGGKPAVKKASKRQPTITPSSGKP
-864 TAPTNKGKVAN
+864 AGNR
-875 KSASNIRSRGT
+875 ASNIRPRGA
-886 VISTAPRRTR
+886 VISSAPRRTR

>member
-1 MSVAVTAIIVVC
+1 MKIQNHKTAVWLVAIAAIGAAVV
-13 LSRTRVGESVRR
+13 LLLWRTGVGESVKR
-25 ESARLFDYEYIPNQQ
+25 ESARLFDYEYIPNQN

-50 MEDSIYKDFRK
+50 MADSIYKDFRK

-68 TVGLASFADSSR
+68 TVGMASFSDSSR
-80 LILLSDI
+80 MILLSDI

-98 IFAEFTHK
+98 IFAQFKHK
-106 TEWRKHPI
+106 SEQRKHPI

-120 TDVVI
+120 TDLII

-134 CNRLI
+134 CDRLI
-139 KRLNRELFFSD
+139 KRLNRELFFSE

-163 RCYFAKENIDYQ
+163 RRYFAKENIDYQ
-175 ISLEEFNNWFME
+175 ITLEEFNTWFME

-207 FAKKERGVFFSQQ
+207 FANKARGVFFSQQ
-220 PGFVAWALAKNADIA
+220 PGFVAWALAKNADLLEYEHPA
-235 GYGQGARVSLD
+235 RHQEYGHLARVAVNGHLARVAVD

-251 VLFDGQDARV
+251 VAVDGQDARTPFDGQDART
-261 PFDGQGA
+261 
-268 RVPLDGQGARVPL
+268 
-281 DGQGARAP
+281 
-289 FDGQGARVPLDG
+289 
-301 QGARVPL
+301 
-308 DGQGARVPLDGQGAR
+308 
-323 VPFDGQGARVP
+323 
-334 LDGQGARVPLDGQ
+334 
-347 GARVPFDGQG
+347 
-357 ARVPLDGQGARVP
+357 
-370 LDGQGALAPIRQ
+370 PIRQ

-397 STLVIIGRERQSPLH
+397 STLVIIGRERQSPLY

-459 KELENT
+459 RELENT

-475 VLLKDWSEHGTI
+475 VLLKDWSERGTI

-496 PGYYPFDKPLFK
+496 PGYYPFDQPLFR

-522 GAMYAIDR
+522 GAMYAIDC
-530 EGYTIYTL
+530 EKNDVSNTHTLTHSSNNTFKYTIYTL

-545 VSYFNSQERSESI
+545 VSYFNSQERSQSI
-558 GYRYE
+558 GYCYE
-563 NQAYHYFATLGNT
+563 SQAYHYFATLGNT

-590 FIDNNIS
+590 FIDNNIT

-618 KDLLDKI
+618 ADLLTLL
-625 RQLDG
+625 RQLSE
-630 EEIGL
+630 EEIGT

-642 RSFKSYQKERV
+642 RSFVNYQKEHL
-653 DKRLRE
+653 DKQLRE
-659 NEQKHNISYSEEQI
+659 NEQKHNITYSEEHI
-673 DIIYQN
+673 DAIYRN
-679 VHRDTKAGIGRSIQE
+679 VHRDTKAGIGRSLLE
-694 VKGMLGGLSE
+694 VKNMLCGLSE

-710 ARFLSY
+710 ARYLSY

-721 IRDRESYN
+721 IHDRESYN
-729 TMLRGRRVNQL
+729 TMLRGRRVNML

-749 DLLGIDLKDV
+749 DLLGMDLKDV
-759 KNWFAANLKGNAGRY
+759 KNWYAANLKANAGRY

-785 DMLTTGGH
+785 DLLTTGGH
-793 NLSSRINRV
+793 NLSSRISRV
-802 NSMTNYKRS
+802 NSMTNYKRN
-811 RGNYTPTDYDS
+811 RGNYTPTDYES
-822 PNRPVAAEEKPETAK
+822 PSQPVATEEKPAVAK
-837 PSSNTPSTGKPA
+837 PKASSPSSGKPSGKPA
-849 KKSVNKTAVKGKSSS
+849 SKPAGKSKPAASPAKSKTAS
-864 TAPTNKGKVAN
+864 
-875 KSASNIRSRGT
+875 KSATNTRPRGA
-886 VISTAPRRTR
+886 VISAAPRRTR

>member
-25 ESARLFDYEYIPNQQ
+25 ESARLFDYEYIPNQNI
-40 VDIDRCEAAG
+40 DIDRCQAAE
-50 MEDSIYKDFRK
+50 MTDSIYKDFRK

-106 TEWRKHPI
+106 TELRKQPI

-175 ISLEEFNNWFME
+175 ITLEEFNTWFME

-207 FAKKERGVFFSQQ
+207 FAKKARGVFFSQQ

-235 GYGQGARVSLD
+235 GHGQGAC
-246 GQGAR
+246 
-251 VLFDGQDARV
+251 
-261 PFDGQGA
+261 
-268 RVPLDGQGARVPL
+268 
-281 DGQGARAP
+281 AP
-289 FDGQGARVPLDG
+289 F
-301 QGARVPL
+301 
-308 DGQGARVPLDGQGAR
+308 DGQGAR

-334 LDGQGARVPLDGQ
+334 FDGQGARF
-347 GARVPFDGQG
+347 PFDGQG
-357 ARVPLDGQGARVP
+357 ARAPFDGQGARTP
-370 LDGQGALAPIRQ
+370 FDGQGALAPIRQ

-673 DIIYQN
+673 DVIYQN

-694 VKGMLGGLSE
+694 VKSMLGGLSE

-721 IRDRESYN
+721 IHDRESYN
-729 TMLRGRRVNQL
+729 TMLRGRKVNQL

-811 RGNYTPTDYDS
+811 RGNYTPTDYDTH
-822 PNRPVAAEEKPETAK
+822 NQPVAAEEKPDTAA
-837 PSSNTPSTGKPA
+837 PGSNTPSTGKPA

-875 KSASNIRSRGT
+875 KNASNIRSRGT

>member
-1 MSVAVTAIIVVC
+1 MFILHNHKATKWLIAIAAIGVAVVLV
-13 LSRTRVGESVRR
+13 LLRTGVGESVKR
-25 ESARLFDYEYIPNQQ
+25 ESARLFDHEYIPNQN

-50 MEDSIYKDFRK
+50 MADSIYKDFRK

-68 TVGLASFADSSR
+68 GMGMTSFSDSSR
-80 LILLSDI
+80 MILLSDI

-106 TEWRKHPI
+106 TEQRKHPI
-114 GYDGYT
+114 GYDGYV
-120 TDVVI
+120 TDVLI

-134 CNRLI
+134 CDGLI
-139 KRLNRELFFSD
+139 RRLNRGLFFSE

-163 RCYFAKENIDYQ
+163 RRYFAKENIDYQ
-175 ISLEEFNNWFME
+175 ITLEEFNTWFME
-187 EGEGFIRLDDTNTVL
+187 EGEGFIHLDDTSKVMTV
-202 TISDI
+202 SDL
-207 FAKKERGVFFSQQ
+207 FEAKARGVYFSQQ
-220 PGFVAWALAKNADIA
+220 PGFVAWAVAKNEDIA
-235 GYGQGARVSLD
+235 AQVGN
-246 GQGAR
+246 
-251 VLFDGQDARV
+251 
-261 PFDGQGA
+261 
-268 RVPLDGQGARVPL
+268 
-281 DGQGARAP
+281 
-289 FDGQGARVPLDG
+289 
-301 QGARVPL
+301 
-308 DGQGARVPLDGQGAR
+308 
-323 VPFDGQGARVP
+323 
-334 LDGQGARVPLDGQ
+334 
-347 GARVPFDGQG
+347 
-357 ARVPLDGQGARVP
+357 
-370 LDGQGALAPIRQ
+370 IRQ

-397 STLVIIGRERQSPLH
+397 STLVIIGRERQSPLY
-412 ELPPLQIESI
+412 ELPSLQIETI

-459 KELENT
+459 RELENT

-545 VSYFNSQERSESI
+545 VSYFNSQERSQSI

-563 NQAYHYFATLGNT
+563 SQAYHYFATLGNT

-606 PKNKPFLLYKPS
+606 PKNKPFLLYKPTTE
-618 KDLLDKI
+618 LLDKI
-625 RQLDG
+625 RQLST
-630 EEIGL
+630 EEIGR

-642 RSFKSYQKERV
+642 RSFRHFQKEQI
-653 DKRLRE
+653 DKQMKE
-659 NEQKHNISYSEEQI
+659 NEQKRNISYSEENI
-673 DIIYQN
+673 DAIYQN
-679 VHRDTKAGIGRSIQE
+679 VHRDTKAGIGRSILE
-694 VKGMLGGLSE
+694 VKDMLGGLSE

-729 TMLRGRRVNQL
+729 TMLRGRKVNQL
-740 MREVGKNNL
+740 MRGVGKNNL
-749 DLLGIDLKDV
+749 DLLSRPDGSNIFKDGMDLKEV
-759 KNWFAANLKGNAGRY
+759 KNWYAANLKGNAGRY

-785 DMLTTGGH
+785 DLLTTGGH
-793 NLSSRINRV
+793 NLSSRISRV
-802 NSMTNYKRS
+802 NSMTNYKRN
-811 RGNYTPTDYDS
+811 RGNYTPTDYSS
-822 PNRPVAAEEKPETAK
+822 PTQPVATE
-837 PSSNTPSTGKPA
+837 GKPA
-849 KKSVNKTAVKGKSSS
+849 T
-864 TAPTNKGKVAN
+864 TAPSTTEKPSGKQGGKPAVRKAGKRQLAPTPSSGKPAGN
-875 KSASNIRSRGT
+875 RASNIRPRGS
-886 VISTAPRRTR
+886 VISSAPRRTR